1 MIYFRLFYEFA
12 KIGLFAVG
20 GGLATLPFLT
30 SLGNSTG
37 WFTAADVANMLA
49 ISESTPGAIGIN
61 MATYVGFR
69 IASVPGAVFATLGL
83 VTPSIVIIIIIAR
96 MLKRFQ
102 QNRFVQAAFYGLRPA
117 STGLIAAAGMGVVV
131 IAILT
136 LGKFSQTGNPLY
148 LVNWKALVLAVA
160 LFFAMKKIKW
170 HPVAFIGISAVIGVL
185 FHFGS

>member
-1 MIYFRLFYEFA
+1 MIYLRLFFEFA
-12 KIGLFAVG
+12 KVGPFSVG

-30 SLGNSTG
+30 DLGNTTG
-37 WFTAADVANMLA
+37 WFTPADLANMLA

-69 IASVPGAVFATLGL
+69 VASIPGAVLATLGL
-83 VTPSIVIIIIIAR
+83 VTPSIIIIMIIAR

-102 QNRFVQAAFYGLRPA
+102 QNHYVQDAFYGLRPA

-136 LGKFSQTGNPLY
+136 VDKFTQTGNLLY
-148 LVNWKALVLAVA
+148 LVNWKAIVLAAA
-160 LFFAMKKIKW
+160 LFFAMKKTKW
-170 HPVAFIGISAVIGVL
+170 HPVVFIGISAVIGVL

>member
-1 MIYFRLFYEFA
+1 MIYLRLFFEFA
-12 KIGLFAVG
+12 KVGLFAVG

-30 SLGNSTG
+30 DLGNATG
-37 WFTAADVANMLA
+37 WFTQADLANMLA

-69 IASVPGAVFATLGL
+69 VASVPGAVTATLGL
-83 VTPSIVIIIIIAR
+83 IAPSIVIIVIIAR

-102 QNRFVQAAFYGLRPA
+102 QNHYVQDAFYGLRPA

-136 LGKFSQTGNPLY
+136 VDRFTQTGNPLY
-148 LVNWKALVLAVA
+148 LVNWRALLLAVA